1 MKRNVRNTGIAG
13 ALIAALVLP
22 ATALAAEH
30 DGQWHVS
37 GELYLWGADAEISTA
52 AGQEIDADFNDVVDN
67 LEMAFMGT
75 LGARKDRV
83 SWFGDVMYVGI
94 GASKTVPA
102 TIPGVPTPLDAS
114 VSLEQDAWIV
124 TAGGGYAVSDS
135 EHHFFDLT
143 GGVRYFNLKTDI
155 GIDFGGGLAGN
166 LSDSSDVLDAF
177 VGIKGRADLSDRWY
191 LGYYADIGTGQSDLT
206 WQVLADFNY
215 EFSKVDL
222 GFGYRIL
229 EWRLDGEGFLD
240 EFQISGPYAGIIF
253 KFK

>member
-1 MKRNVRNTGIAG
+1 
-13 ALIAALVLP
+13 
-22 ATALAAEH
+22 
-30 DGQWHVS
+30 
-37 GELYLWGADAEISTA
+37 
-52 AGQEIDADFNDVVDN
+52 
-67 LEMAFMGT
+67 MAFMGT

-83 SWFGDVMYVGI
+83 SWFGDIMYVGI

-102 TIPGVPTPLDAS
+102 TIPGVPVPLDAK
-114 VSLEQDAWIV
+114 VKLEQDAWIV

-135 EHHFFDLT
+135 EHHFFNLT
-143 GGVRYFNLKTDI
+143 GGVHYFNLKTDI
-155 GIDFGGGLAGN
+155 GMDFGGGLADS
-166 LSDSSDVLDAF
+166 LSDTSDVLDAF

-191 LGYYADIGTGQSDLT
+191 LGYYADVGTGQSDLT

-229 EWRLDGEGFLD
+229 EWRLDGKGVLD
-240 EFQISGPYAGIIF
+240 KFQISGPYAGIVF